1 MAYAIDEMLDTLE
14 KKNEALEDE
23 ANRLAQELD
32 LRQSEL
38 RRARAALEECLE
50 YFQERQDGE
59 YIDGKPVGN
68 QPMRMASMIEEAL
81 GRGGRYGL

>member
-1 MAYAIDEMLDTLE
+1 MSDYSKLE
-14 KKNEALEDE
+14 AE

-50 YFQERQDGE
+50 YFQERYDGE
-59 YIDGKPVGN
+59 TFSDGTVSRN
-68 QPMRMASMIEEAL
+68 AEMRLGQMVEEAL
-81 GRGGRYGL
+81 GRGGRYG